1 MSENTERRYLKWYNK
16 IGYGSG
22 DVAGNVVYAFLSSFV
37 MIYLTDTVG
46 LNPGIVGT
54 LIAVS
59 KLFDGITDIFFGSM
73 IDKTHSKMG
82 KARPWMLYGY
92 IGCAITL
99 VGIFAIPMGMSEFAK
114 YAWFFICYSMLN
126 AVFYT
131 ANNIAYSALTS
142 LVTKNSAERVEM
154 GSYRFM
160 FAFATSLAI
169 QSFTLLAVSALGDTA
184 EAWRTVAIVYAIIGL
199 IVNTLSV
206 FSVKELP
213 EEEFV
218 ETTDKAE
225 IEKDEKYGLVEAAK
239 LLVSNKYYLMI
250 CVTYILQQIYGAM
263 ISMGTYYTAHILGDK
278 NLFGVFSW
286 AINIPLIIALVFTP
300 TLVAKMHGMY
310 KLNVGSYALATVAR
324 ALVAVAGYI
333 GTGDVK
339 MMLLFTAIAAL
350 GQGPW
355 QGDMNAVIAS
365 CSEYTWL
372 TKHKRVDGTMYSCT
386 SLGVKLGGGVPYY
399 YHLTKEHN
407 FLPNVKEI
415 PDDVADKAKMMIV
428 SLPANPV
435 GSVGSPELYQE
446 IVDFC
451 NAHKILLIHDNAYSD
466 IIFDGA
472 VGHSILSLIH
482 I

>member
-73 IDKTHSKMG
+73 IDKTHSKLG

-114 YAWFFICYSMLN
+114 YAWFFICYSLLN

-218 ETTDKAE
+218 DTTDKAE

-250 CVTYILQQIYGAM
+250 CVTYILQQIYPLQG
-263 ISMGTYYTAHILGDK
+263 SSLSQPGCGTSFIIRSKGLLVKFIL
-278 NLFGVFSW
+278 
-286 AINIPLIIALVFTP
+286 IPPYLPP
-300 TLVAKMHGMY
+300 T
-310 KLNVGSYALATVAR
+310 
-324 ALVAVAGYI
+324 AGY
-333 GTGDVK
+333 
-339 MMLLFTAIAAL
+339 LR
-350 GQGPW
+350 P
-355 QGDMNAVIAS
+355 
-365 CSEYTWL
+365 
-372 TKHKRVDGTMYSCT
+372 RVPLRSPPAPRPHIR
-386 SLGVKLGGGVPYY
+386 SN
-399 YHLTKEHN
+399 H
-407 FLPNVKEI
+407 LPNPGPHASACK
-415 PDDVADKAKMMIV
+415 
-428 SLPANPV
+428 S
-435 GSVGSPELYQE
+435 
-446 IVDFC
+446 
-451 NAHKILLIHDNAYSD
+451 
-466 IIFDGA
+466 
-472 VGHSILSLIH
+472 
-482 I
+482 

>member
-73 IDKTHSKMG
+73 IDKTHSKLG

-114 YAWFFICYSMLN
+114 YAWFFICYFLLN

-218 ETTDKAE
+218 DTTDKAE

-250 CVTYILQQIYGAM
+250 CVTYICSR
-263 ISMGTYYTAHILGDK
+263 SM
-278 NLFGVFSW
+278 
-286 AINIPLIIALVFTP
+286 
-300 TLVAKMHGMY
+300 
-310 KLNVGSYALATVAR
+310 
-324 ALVAVAGYI
+324 
-333 GTGDVK
+333 
-339 MMLLFTAIAAL
+339 
-350 GQGPW
+350 
-355 QGDMNAVIAS
+355 
-365 CSEYTWL
+365 
-372 TKHKRVDGTMYSCT
+372 
-386 SLGVKLGGGVPYY
+386 VP
-399 YHLTKEHN
+399 
-407 FLPNVKEI
+407 
-415 PDDVADKAKMMIV
+415 
-428 SLPANPV
+428 
-435 GSVGSPELYQE
+435 
-446 IVDFC
+446 
-451 NAHKILLIHDNAYSD
+451 
-466 IIFDGA
+466 
-472 VGHSILSLIH
+472 
-482 I
+482 